1 LQKFVVRF
9 EFTIEFCCGFEMGL
23 RGAGAKKRSV
33 ENSVRVQRRMP
44 WKKKGLSRVERVMA
58 FLEFTPVTKGILV
71 GRKMKLLPGQRRFIE
86 AVYGQLSR
94 DGRRKIRIAIKSEP
108 RGNGKTGL
116 LAGLA
121 LCHLLGPECEARGEI
136 YSAAYNKLQAALI
149 FAEMKAIV
157 EAVPEFDARCNIQR
171 YGKVIEVMSGDGA
184 GSIYESLSAD
194 DKRAHGLAASLW
206 IYDEFAQAPNTDL
219 LDNLRTGMGKRSE
232 SLGVIISTQA
242 ANDQHPLSQMIDDAA
257 LGEDP
262 SVYLQLASAPDDAD
276 IFDERTW
283 FTCNEALGKFLDLN
297 EFRSQAKQ
305 AKRLPNFRAKF
316 QNLRLNMRIDAHVQF
331 ISDPDWMQCDGAI
344 DTNSLAGKPCYAGLD
359 LSQTT
364 DMSALVLYWP
374 HNGAVLPY
382 FWLPEEGLLDRDR
395 KEGGHYRTWR
405 DRGLLETTPGRAINF
420 KAIIYR
426 LAEISAEYDLRAV
439 AYDRFAIKVFKAQC
453 EELGA
458 RLPLVEMGQGFVSM
472 SPAVQALEAAVL
484 DKRLR
489 HGGHPILRW
498 QVSNVAI
505 TMDPSGN
512 RKPDKKRA
520 TGHIDG
526 AVSLMMAIAAAGT
539 PAPVIDVAALIG

>member
-58 FLEFTPVTKGILV
+58 FLEFTLVTKGILV

-194 DKRAHGLAASLW
+194 DKRAHGLAAS
-206 IYDEFAQAPNTDL
+206 
-219 LDNLRTGMGKRSE
+219 NLRR
-232 SLGVIISTQA
+232 IC
-242 ANDQHPLSQMIDDAA
+242 
-257 LGEDP
+257 
-262 SVYLQLASAPDDAD
+262 ASA
-276 IFDERTW
+276 
-283 FTCNEALGKFLDLN
+283 K
-297 EFRSQAKQ
+297 
-305 AKRLPNFRAKF
+305 
-316 QNLRLNMRIDAHVQF
+316 H
-331 ISDPDWMQCDGAI
+331 
-344 DTNSLAGKPCYAGLD
+344 
-359 LSQTT
+359 
-364 DMSALVLYWP
+364 
-374 HNGAVLPY
+374 
-382 FWLPEEGLLDRDR
+382 
-395 KEGGHYRTWR
+395 
-405 DRGLLETTPGRAINF
+405 
-420 KAIIYR
+420 
-426 LAEISAEYDLRAV
+426 
-439 AYDRFAIKVFKAQC
+439 RFARQFTHGNGQTQRKSWCDHQHAGGQRSASAQSDDRRRC
-453 EELGA
+453 AGRGPVRLFTA
-458 RLPLVEMGQGFVSM
+458 RLGPG
-472 SPAVQALEAAVL
+472 
-484 DKRLR
+484 
-489 HGGHPILRW
+489 
-498 QVSNVAI
+498 
-505 TMDPSGN
+505 
-512 RKPDKKRA
+512 
-520 TGHIDG
+520 
-526 AVSLMMAIAAAGT
+526 
-539 PAPVIDVAALIG
+539 